1 MNKNIGYHTRLYG
14 NDSVKLSGG
23 VFGGSIDLET
33 IERLTKY
40 HFKVIIKNSGNAVF
54 VNNNNQEVNLYIKV
68 DPNIT
73 TIGKEAKNKY
83 LEEQKKKL
91 IQEEEQ
97 ENIKKNLIN
106 ELIDTMSLDEIIK
119 KLQS

>member
-1 MNKNIGYHTRLYG
+1 MNKNICYHTRLSG

-33 IERLTKY
+33 IERLTKN
-40 HFKVIIKNSGNAVF
+40 HFKVIIKNSGHAVF
-54 VNNNNQEVNLYIKV
+54 VNKNHQEVNLYIKV